1 MSLRKLELL
10 FYQNEDSKKIE
21 NVIFLLFNF
30 ETFLKSLMIYDF
42 YMQELFMSPL
52 IKT

>member
-10 FYQNEDSKKIE
+10 FYQNEDSK

>member
-10 FYQNEDSKKIE
+10 FYQNEDSN